1 MFSAQIFQEN
11 TFLKTKLNF
20 LLTGKC
26 FPLTNFS
33 NDKQTQESLE
43 SGFPETTFR
52 KTNTAK
58 RENIFLEI
66 KPNFSLTRKCFP
78 LTGKCFPLTNFPN
91 GKQTQE
97 SLESGFPKSKFR
109 KTNMA
114 LMNEFLLLLQGG
126 HDLFDENGM
135 PKPSFPDHWR
145 GEKNG
150 IYSGLGLADAWNSI
164 SLDSDKVNLL

>member
-1 MFSAQIFQEN
+1 
-11 TFLKTKLNF
+11 
-20 LLTGKC
+20 LTGKC

-33 NDKQTQESLE
+33 NGKQTQESLE

-58 RENIFLEI
+58 RENTFLKT
-66 KPNFSLTRKCFP
+66 KPNFSLTGKRFPLTGKCFP

-97 SLESGFPKSKFR
+97 SLESGFPESEFR

-114 LMNEFLLLLQGG
+114 LDLLLRTYLEP
-126 HDLFDENGM
+126 FD
-135 PKPSFPDHWR
+135 SCR
-145 GEKNG
+145 EK
-150 IYSGLGLADAWNSI
+150 
-164 SLDSDKVNLL
+164 VRTVC